1 MAKRGSWYFE
11 GYQSEE
17 VLDRNGRTRQKLV
30 YRGEWYGLGLEP
42 AAFLRC
48 KLICLVLGLVCT
60 VVYFLINLFPAQ
72 GGMTPWVGGPCLLGL
87 VPLIFLWMG
96 LINFLPSRLEWEL
109 RGLYAGYRRL
119 KRWNLVFL
127 VLMAITLVAE
137 IVYLVRNP
145 EQAGAELLYVLGVII
160 CVVLSAGLLILQR
173 RWPAMVVRGP
183 DVR

>member
-1 MAKRGSWYFE
+1 MAKRGSWFFE

-48 KLICLVLGLVCT
+48 KLICLALSVAYT

-72 GGMTPWVGGPCLLGL
+72 GGMTPWVGAPCLLGL
-87 VPLIFLWMG
+87 VPLIFLWIG

-109 RGLYAGYRRL
+109 RVLYAGYRRL

-127 VLMAITLVAE
+127 ILMAITLAAE
-137 IVYLVRNP
+137 TVYLVQNP
-145 EQAGAELLYVLGVII
+145 AQAGAELLYFLGVIV
-160 CVVLSAGLLILQR
+160 CVALSAGLLILQR
-173 RWPAMVVRGP
+173 KCPAVVVRGP